1 MASTKKVMT
10 ITASLIAVQ
19 CLLAGAS
26 YAASLAEGVP
36 GALSEALA
44 AVTTL
49 VILQT
54 LILVGVARIG
64 WKVWRA
70 WRATQNTPLDP
81 FNAKFGELIEKD
93 TDLKALLTQ
102 VLTKMSRQDQF
113 NDSLKPIIEDWAMRD
128 AEKRADELPTL

>member
-1 MASTKKVMT
+1 MASTKKVIVT
-10 ITASLIAVQ
+10 TASLIAVQ

-36 GALSEALA
+36 GVLSEALA

-49 VILQT
+49 VVLQT
-54 LILVGVARIG
+54 ALLVAIARIA
-64 WKVWRA
+64 WKFWKAQQEVRD
-70 WRATQNTPLDP
+70 TPPDP

-102 VLTKMSRQDQF
+102 ILTKMNRQDE
-113 NDSLKPIIEDWAMRD
+113 SLKPIFEDWARRE
-128 AEKRADELPTL
+128 AEKKADDLPAL